1 MNKEINLIHT
11 KSQSPFAR
19 IFDRITVIRFI
30 AFSMLTCVSAL
41 SIAFFL
47 LVSFS
52 PLPALR
58 QQENAQLSQMQTLAK
73 KKGVLLVVHDRLTAI
88 SKLLATRSDIATLIQ
103 NMDQNLSGSTR
114 LTSFSIDKKLVKL
127 QVESSSLSDMD
138 AFLDRMSQKQTP
150 SFTQVVMD
158 GINLDQNRGVYIAGL
173 SIQL

>member
-1 MNKEINLIHT
+1 
-11 KSQSPFAR
+11 
-19 IFDRITVIRFI
+19 
-30 AFSMLTCVSAL
+30 
-41 SIAFFL
+41 
-47 LVSFS
+47 
-52 PLPALR
+52 
-58 QQENAQLSQMQTLAK
+58 
-73 KKGVLLVVHDRLTAI
+73 
-88 SKLLATRSDIATLIQ
+88 
-103 NMDQNLSGSTR
+103 MDQNLSGSTR